1 MVGKRRLNQETLGV
15 LKVTRQAEP
24 IPVGAIIEIRVEP
37 AESDRMMDVVW
48 AGEEYLMFM
57 RDLLDRGEEVLDDED
72 QPCDGKRLSASG

>member
-1 MVGKRRLNQETLGV
+1 M
-15 LKVTRQAEP
+15 
-24 IPVGAIIEIRVEP
+24 GAIIEIRVEP